1 MSGVGAVH
9 VRDMDVSVFYEERE
23 PGQPAVA
30 HQTSG
35 VELQLQESGHVAECL
50 RVDRLDLV
58 PRQVQVQQTVQP
70 YQSLFTDRRYQ
81 IVRQSQ
87 PNQFLQP

>member
-9 VRDMDVSVFYEERE
+9 VRDVDVSVFYEERE

-30 HQTSG
+30 HQTGG
-35 VELQLQESGHVAECL
+35 VELQLEKRGDVAECL
-50 RVDRLDLV
+50 RVDCLDLV

-70 YQSLFTDRRYQ
+70 DQSLFADGRYQ
-81 IVRQSQ
+81 IVRQS
-87 PNQFLQP
+87 